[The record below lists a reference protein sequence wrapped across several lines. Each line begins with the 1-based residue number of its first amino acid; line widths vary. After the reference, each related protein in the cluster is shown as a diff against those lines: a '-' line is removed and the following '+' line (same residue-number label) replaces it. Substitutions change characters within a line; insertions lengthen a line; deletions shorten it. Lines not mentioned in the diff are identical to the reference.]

1 MVETDCRAGGGGGGG
16 LGGKEGGGPSVLRL
30 VKESIAAGLPTW
42 RKSWRPSDAAGRCFR
57 GRRGWGR
64 GDPPASPSGTD
75 GGGDP
80 DGAPGWGAP
89 LAWRRRRRRGRGADA
104 GVEEVGAGSLSRS
117 TSSFALV
124 LPPLTKKVSE
134 AVPPASL
141 INWRSFLSSPSIF

>member
-1 MVETDCRAGGGGGGG
+1 MLTWGHGGEFGVHLVQQGGASEVAEEGVEEIHQ
-16 LGGKEGGGPSVLRL
+16 LHLL
-30 VKESIAAGLPTW
+30 VKM
-42 RKSWRPSDAAGRCFR
+42 
-57 GRRGWGR
+57 
-64 GDPPASPSGTD
+64 
-75 GGGDP
+75 GGGDLN
-80 DGAPGWGAP
+80 GAPCWGEP